1 MVSGS
6 SFAVD
11 KQNQQDNVLALLN
24 LLIQNAQPSPQGGVT
39 SPMIEILRA
48 EGTNIKFTK
57 LLTQLVS
64 ENVNNWDEIIESQ
77 DAEKSPA
84 EEDDLAMQE
93 HQQQFMDL
101 VAQMDNGVNQIPPQ
115 PTPQGGIDVGNQT
128 GLPQY

>member
-1 MVSGS
+1 
-6 SFAVD
+6 
-11 KQNQQDNVLALLN
+11 
-24 LLIQNAQPSPQGGVT
+24 
-39 SPMIEILRA
+39 MIELLKM

-101 VAQMDNGVNQIPPQ
+101 VAQMDEGVNQIPAQ
-115 PTPQGGIDVGNQT
+115 PGQPPMPQGGIDASNQA